1 MGWNV
6 DRLVYQ
12 ELHPPL
18 SRVNFSKWFKFK
30 KKEGS
35 LTTKLLVMSLNASFT
50 VSTWFFYSH
59 PPTSDFLE
67 PDSKLIVS
75 KQWDVASFQPFW
87 CIFNTAALVRT
98 SKMRERC
105 RTKSTNVIVH
115 KSVTFLHTCFS
126 AIRCCSHQKRR
137 NCYNRPEK
145 VLGLQTRQ
153 QFSFLLMSGILPGS
167 SGLLVTQGT
176 SVLHFVPWPLPWFA
190 VAAAAVEKS
199 GK

>member
-1 MGWNV
+1 MHHSLCLPDSSIAIHQLLIFWNQI
-6 DRLVYQ
+6 L
-12 ELHPPL
+12 
-18 SRVNFSKWFKFK
+18 N
-30 KKEGS
+30 S
-35 LTTKLLVMSLNASFT
+35 LSLNSEMLPHFSPSG
-50 VSTWFFYSH
+50 VS
-59 PPTSDFLE
+59 
-67 PDSKLIVS
+67 
-75 KQWDVASFQPFW
+75 
-87 CIFNTAALVRT
+87 FNTAALVRT

-126 AIRCCSHQKRR
+126 AIRCCSHQKRP